1 MRRRSMVP
9 DPPDVATALELLGLT
24 VVPDDFEALACQV
37 AWMHPAA
44 EAISDAQSLAC
55 RVVWEAVEERIE
67 SRSGGDL

>member
-44 EAISDAQSLAC
+44 EAISDAQSLAY

>member
-1 MRRRSMVP
+1 MRRRPMVP
-9 DPPDVATALELLGLT
+9 ALPDVATALELLGLT

-44 EAISDAQSLAC
+44 EAISDAQSLAY

>member
-1 MRRRSMVP
+1 MISRRW
-9 DPPDVATALELLGLT
+9 
-24 VVPDDFEALACQV
+24 ACQV

-44 EAISDAQSLAC
+44 EAISDAQSLAY

>member
-44 EAISDAQSLAC
+44 EAISDAQSLAY

-67 SRSGGDL
+67 SRTGGDL

>member
-1 MRRRSMVP
+1 MVP
-9 DPPDVATALELLGLT
+9 DPPDVATALERLGLT

-44 EAISDAQSLAC
+44 KAISDAQSLAY

-67 SRSGGDL
+67 SRT

>member
-1 MRRRSMVP
+1 MVP

-44 EAISDAQSLAC
+44 EAISDAQSLAY